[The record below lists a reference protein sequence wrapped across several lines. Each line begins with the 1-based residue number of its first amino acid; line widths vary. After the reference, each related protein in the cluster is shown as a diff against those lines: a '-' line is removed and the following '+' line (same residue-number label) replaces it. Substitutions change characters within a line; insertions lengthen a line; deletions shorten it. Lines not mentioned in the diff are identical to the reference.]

1 MDTFD
6 RIEALLKEKGM
17 TQADLSRATGISTG
31 LISQWKKR
39 MQSPSAEKLKLV
51 ADVFGVTVDYLMNG
65 ENKNTPPALTKKY
78 ERDIEKILAAAREQL
93 ENQEG
98 LMFDGDPASPEAIE
112 SILSAME
119 LGLQAAKMR
128 NKEKYTPK
136 KYRQK

>member
-31 LISQWKKR
+31 LISQWKKK

-65 ENKNTPPALTKKY
+65 ENKNTPPALTKKD

-98 LMFDGDPASPEAIE
+98 LMFGKDEVTGSNPVIS
-112 SILSAME
+112 S
-119 LGLQAAKMR
+119 K
-128 NKEKYTPK
+128 
-136 KYRQK
+136 